1 MSNGKAVLSIEEI
14 NIELKKFSESD
25 IFLKICESHEF
36 SEDDVNELSEEL
48 AKRFVFI
55 SSLTKNNILSE
66 ISEMCDKLLKTNRND
81 VNIIKTVCESSIKN

>member
-14 NIELKKFSESD
+14 NIELKKFAESD

-81 VNIIKTVCESSIKN
+81 VNIIKTVCENSISN